1 MKILFIG
8 DVVGENGVN
17 LLRKGL
23 PLLKKEYNCDV
34 CIVNGENSNESGTGI
49 NKNDAQDIFACG
61 ADVITG
67 GNHSMRRANMAL
79 YTENEYILCPANLL
93 YSEDGC
99 GVAAVD
105 LGRHQLRVINLMGVA
120 FIDNH
125 RNPFFEL
132 DKILKDIDCKN
143 IIVDFHAESSAEK
156 YAFANY
162 ADGRVSAV
170 IGTHTH
176 VQTNDEQIL
185 PGGTG
190 YITDAGAVCAANSV
204 LGVQTQLAIEKQKYL
219 KPVQFKVA
227 QGPGY
232 ICGVYIETDSN
243 GKTVKIEKVKKYVDI
258 K

>member
-1 MKILFIG
+1 MRILFIG
-8 DVVGENGVN
+8 DVVGQNGVDM
-17 LLRKGL
+17 LRKGL
-23 PLLKKEYNCDV
+23 PQLKKEYSCDV
-34 CIVNGENSNESGTGI
+34 CIVNGENSNENGTGM
-49 NKNDAQDIFACG
+49 NSRDAQDIFACG

-99 GVAAVD
+99 GVATVD
-105 LGRHQLRVINLMGVA
+105 LGRHQLTVINLMGIA
-120 FIDNH
+120 FIENH

-132 DKILKDIDCKN
+132 DKILKETDCKN
-143 IIVDFHAESSAEK
+143 IIVDFHAESTAEK

-185 PGGTG
+185 PKGTG
-190 YITDAGAVCAANSV
+190 YITDAGAVCAINSV
-204 LGVQTQLAIEKQKYL
+204 LGVETRLAIEKQKYL
-219 KPVQFKVA
+219 KPVQFKTA
-227 QGPGY
+227 QGAGY
-232 ICGVYIETDSN
+232 ICGVFIETDNS
-243 GKTVKIEKVKKYVDI
+243 GKTVKIEKVKKYVD
-258 K
+258 